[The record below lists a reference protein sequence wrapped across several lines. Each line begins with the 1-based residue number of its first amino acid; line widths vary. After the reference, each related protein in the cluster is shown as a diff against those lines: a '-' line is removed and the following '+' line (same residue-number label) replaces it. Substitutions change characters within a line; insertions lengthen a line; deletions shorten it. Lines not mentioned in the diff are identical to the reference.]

1 MSRVGRGKESALL
14 HILMLLALTSFSIIS
29 SERNETN
36 LPVFRKSIGEKKL
49 VIHKQLWTKT
59 AAEYRG

>member
-1 MSRVGRGKESALL
+1 MGWGKESALSD
-14 HILMLLALTSFSIIS
+14 ILMLLALTSFSIII

-36 LPVFRKSIGEKKL
+36 LPVFRKSIGEKKR
-49 VIHKQLWTKT
+49 VIHKPRWTKP

>member
-49 VIHKQLWTKT
+49 VIHKQLWTKP